1 MAFEVSK
8 KQLREQPGF
17 TIAFSYCALQNL
29 LGGFRRDAYV
39 ASRSYGWQCDFY
51 GNVLSTNMNIVTGYA
66 PNNCGELELPA
77 DLRAKFIDL
86 EKRSYGMN
94 PDDARAELEALLKDT
109 FSHFVK

>member
-8 KQLREQPGF
+8 KQLRNQPGF
-17 TIAFSYCALQNL
+17 TIAFGYCALQNL
-29 LGGFRRDAYV
+29 LGGFRRDAY
-39 ASRSYGWQCDFY
+39 ATSRSYGWQCDFY
-51 GNVLSTNMNIVTGYA
+51 GNVLNTNMNIVTGYA
-66 PNNCGELELPA
+66 PNNCGELELTA

-109 FSHFVK
+109 FSYLVK